1 MFFKRTERALE
12 ELINDQAST
21 EDINREKRQQVQKLN
36 NDVKDMDAKL
46 SRADKS
52 VIKKPSNKKRIRR
65 SKFSI

>member
-52 VIKKPSNKKRIRR
+52 VIKKSLPTKKE
-65 SKFSI
+65 